1 MLRHLCLPLLERS
14 FLRGGLLGAHFR
26 PHTLA
31 YRSLGPRIRAVAK
44 LFGLGAPSI

>member
-1 MLRHLCLPLLERS
+1 MLRLLRLPLLERS

-31 YRSLGPRIRAVAK
+31 YRSLGPRIRAVSK
-44 LFGLGAPSI
+44 LFGSSAPSI